1 MKFPDSGLNLIQEE
15 YRESPWKMLVACMML
30 NRTTGKQVRPVLE
43 ELFSRWP
50 NKEALAAAD
59 DCELRNVIA
68 PCGMQAKRSIF
79 LRKMSALYGK
89 VPVQNLPGVGKYA
102 TDSWKLFQLG
112 EVPQVMDKQLKRY
125 VTWLK
130 LNGHA

>member
-1 MKFPDSGLNLIQEE
+1 
-15 YRESPWKMLVACMML
+15 MLVACMML